1 MVHCGIA
8 KLKSAL
14 LNRFRAALVALLAF
28 SCAAGGVGQ
37 SGNPPA
43 NIATGPILS
52 LRLVATAGPR
62 LTDEVSIIN
71 PAAVT
76 SNGIGEI
83 FVSDKAANTIYK
95 LSSALEFVTE
105 EGSPS
110 SSEFNKPLGMACDAA
125 LNVYVADSGNRR
137 LQILDH
143 NLRFGR
149 SISSYSNQNNES
161 VDFSLPGD
169 ISIDSEGNLW
179 VADDNQVIKLDPFF
193 NMLLEVSDSS
203 PSPFIIGKVSSVR
216 VSRYGVAI
224 ADIGNRRLAQIST
237 AGNYISEIDLPSP
250 QSVAWDSDG
259 NIWVIEQDIV
269 ATYDIRGNRR
279 FEFSGDEPGAR
290 PVWVAFDS
298 SDRLILLDG
307 GLRKV
312 RIYEVIKGAIPAG
325 VK

>member
-1 MVHCGIA
+1 MARCGTA

-14 LNRFRAALVALLAF
+14 SNRFRAALVAIVAL

-43 NIATGPILS
+43 NISTGPILS
-52 LRLVATAGPR
+52 LRLVATVGPH
-62 LTDEVSIIN
+62 LTDEASLVS

-95 LSSALEFVTE
+95 LSSALELVTE

-110 SSEFNKPLGMACDAA
+110 SSVFNKPLGMACDAA

-143 NLRFGR
+143 NLRFVR
-149 SISSYSNQNNES
+149 SVTSYSNQNNES

-169 ISIDSEGNLW
+169 ITIDGEGNFW
-179 VADDNQVIKLDPFF
+179 IADDKKIVKLDPFF
-193 NMLLEVSDSS
+193 NLLLEVSDNS

-250 QSVAWDSDG
+250 QSVTWDRDG
-259 NIWVIEQDIV
+259 NIWVIEQDRV
-269 ATYDIRGNRR
+269 AAYDIRGNRR

-312 RIYEVIKGAIPAG
+312 RIYEVIKGAAR
-325 VK
+325 